1 VEESNYNCNDYHNC
15 QQYFVWLCLQGCDI
29 LMSDEEITFSI
40 EEKEEMEKDLTKIS
54 DYQRLSSILVWI
66 GLTMVVLH
74 IAADIFFHVIN

>member
-1 VEESNYNCNDYHNC
+1 MASSTIAPAFRPTTFETPIV
-15 QQYFVWLCLQGCDI
+15 
-29 LMSDEEITFSI
+29 TFSI

>member
-1 VEESNYNCNDYHNC
+1 MEESDYNCNDYHNY